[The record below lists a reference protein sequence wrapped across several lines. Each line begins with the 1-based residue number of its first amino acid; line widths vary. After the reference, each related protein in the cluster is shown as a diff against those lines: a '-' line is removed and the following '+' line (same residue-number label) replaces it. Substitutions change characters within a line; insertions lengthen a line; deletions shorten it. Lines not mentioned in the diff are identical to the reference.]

1 MKPIAQT
8 FLISEPDTA
17 IDGIFLRK
25 LNLYFRSKSSTLG
38 VAVQIRTVDNGFPTS
53 SVIASGHSYMPAE
66 YVRTSTD
73 ASKATTF
80 YFQSPPF
87 LQTNLQYAIVV
98 IPDGGNDEYTI
109 WTGELGGT
117 DVFTNKPIF
126 KNNEAGT
133 LFISSNDLVFTPI
146 ITESMKYDLFIS
158 QFDSSQADVY
168 WAVPPAEYMQIN
180 EVTGTFAI
188 GESVVVSN
196 SILDVARLHIASTN
210 GTFSN
215 GETVYQSNGTANVA
229 TGVIYS
235 VNSSVMKVSN
245 FTGAFNNIASNT
257 VIGATS
263 AANATVT
270 LVFQNV
276 ATTSSSNVVSVP
288 DSALTD
294 LQPNSVLFFSTASRS
309 NLNIVKVMTTINA
322 TAITV
327 NSALTFTN
335 TDCIYGRI
343 RGDMALG
350 AFLDSYTEYSD
361 EEDIEIVLVGSKA
374 NTTVNFS
381 NAENQYIFGLRSG
394 ATSIVQSL
402 ENIPYDA
409 ITPLF
414 NYVAPAQTSISFS
427 YKGASNATPSVFD
440 STYANVSSNIPNE
453 SVDKQRRLLSRSNEL
468 VGHSGNSSLVIKSV
482 LTTSN
487 NKTAPFIDPL
497 GTRVVLTH
505 NRVVNANQI
514 SGYYLTLANT
524 NNSYT
529 DGDTVIQ
536 GSASGIVDFANSSFM
551 RVISV
556 TGEFQANATT
566 IYVSGDTSV
575 NSSIE
580 TSIYYDETMDNGYY
594 AASRYISKN
603 VILADGQDA
612 EDMVSYLSA
621 FRPSG
626 TNFLVYGKFLNGS
639 DTDTFGSK
647 DWSYMPE
654 SVISS
659 SLTSSK
665 ANRDDLI
672 ELQFGMPQSSRIDAN
687 NVSVSNTSNVV
698 SVGDSSFYRGKNYL
712 YVSDPVTYSF
722 NVREIISIVNSSA
735 VQVSSNISFTSTNSS
750 AGIIPDL
757 KSQTGAFLFGENNGI
772 LRYSTL
778 TDVVYDGY
786 KTFSIK
792 IVPVSNNSVL
802 VPIMKDMRSL
812 ALQI

>member
-8 FLISEPDTA
+8 FLISEPDTS
-17 IDGIFLRK
+17 IEGIFLTH
-25 LNLYFRSKSSTLG
+25 LNLYFRSKHPSLG

-53 SVIASGHSYMPAE
+53 SIVSSGSSYKSSPA
-66 YVRTSTD
+66 VRISNDSTLG
-73 ASKATTF
+73 TTF
-80 YFQSPPF
+80 VFQTPPF
-87 LQTNLQYAIVV
+87 LLTNVQYAIVV
-98 IPDGGNDEYTI
+98 IPDGGNDQYTI

-117 DVFTNKPIF
+117 DVNTDLPIYQ
-126 KNNEAGT
+126 NNQLGT

-146 ITESMKYDLFIS
+146 ITESMKYELFITN
-158 QFDSSQADVY
+158 FRNQADIY
-168 WAVPPAEYMQIN
+168 WSVPPAEYMQIN
-180 EVTGTFAI
+180 EVVGTFAL

-196 SILDVARLHIASTN
+196 SILKVARLNIASTA
-210 GTFSN
+210 GTFEN
-215 GETVYQSNGTANVA
+215 GENVYQSNGTANVA

-235 VNSSVMKVSN
+235 VNATVMKVSGI
-245 FTGAFNNIASNT
+245 TGTYTTSNT
-257 VIGATS
+257 IQGATS

-270 LVFQNV
+270 LALQNV
-276 ATTSSSNVVSVP
+276 VVTSSSNVVSVP

-294 LQPNSVLFFSTASRS
+294 LQPDKILFISTPSRS
-309 NLNIVKVMTTINA
+309 NVNIVRVSSTVNA

-327 NSALTFTN
+327 NTGITFGN
-335 TDCIYGRI
+335 NNCIYGRV
-343 RGDMALG
+343 RGDMALY
-350 AFLDSYTEYSD
+350 AALDTYTEYSD
-361 EEDIEIVLVGSKA
+361 EEDIEVILSASRA
-374 NTTVNFS
+374 NTTVHFA
-381 NAENQYIFGLRSG
+381 NAENQYIVGLRSG
-394 ATSIVQSL
+394 ATAVVQSL

-414 NYVAPAQTSISFS
+414 NYIAPAQTSIGFF
-427 YKGASNATPSVFD
+427 YKGASNATPSVFE
-440 STYANVSSNIPNE
+440 SNTNYKSLSPNIPNE
-453 SVDKQRRLLSRSNEL
+453 SIDKQRRLLSRSNEL
-468 VGHSGNSSLVIKSV
+468 IGHSGNSSLVIKSV
-482 LTTSN
+482 LKTSN
-487 NKTAPFIDPL
+487 TKTAPFIDPL

-505 NRVVNANQI
+505 NRVANASQI

-529 DGDTVIQ
+529 DGDIVVQ
-536 GSASGIVDFANSSFM
+536 GSATGTVDFANSSFM

-556 TGEFQANATT
+556 LGEFQANATKINVLSDST
-566 IYVSGDTSV
+566 V
-575 NSSIE
+575 NSTIT
-580 TSIYYDETMDNGYY
+580 TSTYYDETMDNGYY
-594 AASRYISKN
+594 AVSRYISKN

-612 EDMVSYLSA
+612 EDMVSYLTT

-626 TNFLVYGKFLNGS
+626 TNFFVYGKFLNGS
-639 DTDTFGSK
+639 DTDTFNSK
-647 DWSYMPE
+647 DWSYMAE
-654 SVISS
+654 DVISS

-665 ANRDDLI
+665 ANRNDLI
-672 ELQFGMPQSSRIDAN
+672 ELQFGMPASSMIDAN
-687 NVSVSNTSNVV
+687 SVTVSSTSNVV
-698 SVGDSSFYRGKNYL
+698 TVKDTTFFRNKNYL

-722 NVREIISIVNSSA
+722 NVREIMTVINSVA
-735 VQVSSNISFTSTNSS
+735 IQVSSNISFTSINSS

-757 KSQTGAFLFGENNGI
+757 KSQAGAFLFGENNGI